1 MENEFILHPNLPNAH
16 VSAVVLSRKYRCFEA
31 SLHKLH
37 IETIYL
43 PENPDLMPA
52 VAGHADLSL
61 LHAGGNT
68 FFVTQ
73 SIQAFSDVLAPF
85 GAHVEYA
92 EKKSGLSYPDDAFLN
107 LCILGDYVIANE
119 KSADK
124 HVLDWLL
131 RKRRLISVR
140 QGLSLIHI

>member
-1 MENEFILHPNLPNAH
+1 
-16 VSAVVLSRKYRCFEA
+16 
-31 SLHKLH
+31 
-37 IETIYL
+37 
-43 PENPDLMPA
+43 MPA

-140 QGLSLIHI
+140 QGYARYATCILDSDHIVTAHPEIHAAVRRYGIESLLIQPGGVSAT